1 MKEINSILLP
11 LIMLGAAATG
21 LAQTGNPSGN
31 ATERRTAV
39 RSDAGIAP
47 VVPSMFEPI
56 TTGNLLD
63 DQLVKNKPVAAVFES
78 ETVEMSATGGQTT
91 RRTTTKIYRDSE
103 GRTRREQV
111 FSSGGAASLA
121 NATIAPITIYDP
133 VAGYGYS
140 INPAARIVNRYKL
153 PSAPPQGSPFND
165 RAPLNVEILR
175 NDNPQT
181 GTVRRYRLEPPRVE
195 ALGRQQ
201 IAGIEAEGRRV
212 TIKVPAGAA
221 GNAGET
227 ETVHE
232 TWIARDLRML
242 IKSST
247 RNPGIG
253 EHTLRLTTIN
263 RAEPTR
269 ALFEVPADYALTD
282 MGAER
287 IDVPPPF

>member
-1 MKEINSILLP
+1 MKVISSILLP

-21 LAQTGNPSGN
+21 SAQTNNPPDN

-39 RSDAGIAP
+39 RSDAGVAP

-56 TTGNLLD
+56 TTGGLLD
-63 DQLVKNKPVAAVFES
+63 DELVRNNPVAAVFES
-78 ETVEMSATGGQTT
+78 ETMQVLANGGQITRRITT
-91 RRTTTKIYRDSE
+91 RIYRDRD
-103 GRTRREQV
+103 GRTRREQI
-111 FSSGGAASLA
+111 FSSDGAASSQ
-121 NATIAPITIYDP
+121 NATVAPVTIYDP

-140 INPAARIVNRYKL
+140 INPAARVVHRYKL
-153 PSAPPQGSPFND
+153 PSAPPSGSSFND
-165 RAPLNVEILR
+165 RVPLNVEILR

-181 GTVRRYRLEPPRVE
+181 GAVRRYRLEPPRVE
-195 ALGRQQ
+195 SLGRQQ
-201 IAGIEAEGRRV
+201 IAGVEAEGRRV
-212 TIKVPAGAA
+212 TIRVPAGAA
-221 GNAGET
+221 GNTSA

-263 RAEPTR
+263 RAEPSR
-269 ALFEVPADYALTD
+269 ALFEVPADYTMTD
-282 MGAER
+282 MGAMR
-287 IDVPPPF
+287 TDVPPPF